1 VDAAQ
6 QTQWN
11 ELKARWREIYDLTG
25 AAALLHWDQA
35 TYMPP
40 AGGAARA
47 RQSALLERLAHERRT
62 DPAIGRLL
70 DSLEPWFASQ
80 PPDSVEAA
88 HYRKMRKVY
97 ERATRIP
104 AAFAARFTEHVANT
118 YMVWAEARPANDF
131 KRVQP
136 CLEQTLVLS
145 RQMAEFFPGHAHIA
159 DPLIDMADEG
169 MTVATLRPLF
179 ETLRRTLTSWVAV
192 IAERPQVDAAFL
204 RRHYPKPQQLAFGER
219 IAAAFGYDFKRGRQ
233 DETHHPFMTKFSH
246 DDVRITTR
254 VDEHDLANAL
264 FSTMHETGHAL
275 YELGIDEAY
284 DATVLD
290 AGASLGVHE
299 SQSRLWENLVGRS
312 RRFWEHYYPALRAT
326 FPEQLADVDLET
338 FYRAINRVTPS
349 LIRTEA
355 DEVTYN
361 LHVII
366 RFDLELELLEGR
378 LSIAD
383 LPEAWGA
390 RYEESLGVR
399 PPDDR
404 DGVMQDVH
412 WFAGPIGG
420 GFQSYAL
427 GNIMAAQ
434 FYAAALD
441 AHPQIEAEIGQ
452 GCFTTL
458 HAWLRENI
466 YRHGARYTADELLRR
481 VTGQPLTLEPYLTYL
496 RTKYG
501 EIYGSLEG

>member
-1 VDAAQ
+1 MDEIQ
-6 QTQWN
+6 QAKWD
-11 ELKARWREIYDLTG
+11 ELKARWREVYDLTG
-25 AAALLHWDQA
+25 VAALLHWDQA

-40 AGGAARA
+40 AGGTARA
-47 RQSALLERLAHERRT
+47 RQSALIERLAHERRT

-70 DSLEPWFASQ
+70 DDLESWFDSLPAE
-80 PPDSVEAA
+80 SVEAA
-88 HYRKMRKVY
+88 HYRRMRKVY

-104 AAFAARFTEHVANT
+104 GSFVARFTEHVANT
-118 YMVWAEARPANDF
+118 YMVWTEARPANDF
-131 KRVQP
+131 ERLRP
-136 CLEQTLVLS
+136 HLEKTLDLS
-145 RQMAEFFPGHAHIA
+145 RQMAEFFPGYAHIA

-169 MTVATLRPLF
+169 MTVAVIHPLF
-179 ETLRRTLTSWVAV
+179 ETLRQRLASWVDV
-192 IAERPQVDAAFL
+192 IATCPQVDVSFL
-204 RRHYPKPQQLAFGER
+204 RRHYPKAQQLAFGER
-219 IAAAFGYDFKRGRQ
+219 IAAAFGYDFTRGRQ
-233 DETHHPFMTKFSH
+233 DETHHPFMTKFAH

-264 FSTMHETGHAL
+264 FSTLHETGHAL
-275 YELGIDEAY
+275 YEMGIDAAY

-290 AGASLGVHE
+290 AGTSLGVHE

-312 RRFWEHYYPALRAT
+312 RRFWQYYYPALRAT
-326 FPEQLADVDLET
+326 FPEQLADIDLET
-338 FYRAINRVTPS
+338 FYRAINRVEPS

-366 RFDLELELLEGR
+366 RFDLELELLEGK
-378 LSIAD
+378 LSVAE
-383 LPEAWGA
+383 LPEAWRA
-390 RYEESLGVR
+390 RYEENLGVR

-420 GFQSYAL
+420 SFQSYAL

-441 AHPQIEAEIGQ
+441 AHPEIEDEIGR

-458 HAWLRENI
+458 HNWLRQNI

-496 RTKYG
+496 SRKYS
-501 EIYGSLEG
+501 ELYGPM